1 MKISDPW
8 MNFFRL
14 ILSTILIF
22 GFGIMAYVSVSLVGE
37 VNPDLIDPNIKTLF
51 ASLTM
56 IFLTLY
62 SLLFLQLVR
71 MEWKK
76 NEE

>member
-1 MKISDPW
+1 MKIPDQW
-8 MNFFRL
+8 MNLFHC
-14 ILSTILIF
+14 IISIILISA
-22 GFGIMAYVSVSLVGE
+22 FGIMAYVSVSLLGE

>member
-1 MKISDPW
+1 MKISDSW

-22 GFGIMAYVSVSLVGE
+22 GFGIMGYVSVSLLGE
-37 VNPDLIDPNIKTLF
+37 VNPDLIDLNIKTLF